1 MATITGWGDRLS
13 WSGETPLDYP
23 DLNPVAF
30 TRMDGAGSASW
41 ADDVN
46 PGRSWELHT
55 ANPAANFAGDTG
67 AFARFLRLNNSN
79 PATDQSRVTLPYFP
93 GLWPGAGGRL
103 LFGVWSQQAY
113 VMSFSSILSTR
124 GTPGHAPLAYLSTD
138 AAGTPRHQVYDA
150 AGAIVLDQYEVTPW
164 RGDTQAWVWHGQLV
178 DLAAGTSQLVS
189 VRRGTADPFLGPVR
203 PLSGTPNG
211 AATANLDVMAL
222 QGSGYWSTGN
232 VDEVLVAHPGEGFDL
247 ALFAERLAFGGWA
260 DARASQEA
268 RTRLAVTDLA
278 VHATDPQA
286 FSTGAERV
294 SWSTRPEPGIE
305 SVTPYWSADNG
316 ATWSTG
322 DLPAVFSGLL
332 RWQVALGAGEQFT
345 GLTLLPAVPT
355 LAPIGD
361 VVLDQHDGAVIPLD
375 ATWSGTPA
383 WSVAAPGLTAS
394 VTGSTLSIGSG
405 WAAGELPVTVA
416 LRDQWGRSVSQ
427 SFTVTVRPQAW
438 EPPPPPQY
446 PRAPIVVWGDDGPD
460 EAIIDALSAVVAE
473 EVNGEHTVELS
484 IPRDHRHADMFQSER
499 LVEVAGDRYRIRR
512 VTDARDGRTP
522 VRTIYCE
529 AEFYDLTYAG
539 QLEPHEYLQV
549 PAGTAMEDALQG
561 TGWSIAAVTVTT
573 RRTYSVEESNPLER
587 LRTIQSQHGGDLMF
601 NGADKTVSLVTQSG
615 RDAGVVF
622 TYGRDLTESQR
633 VVDTT
638 SLVTRIY
645 ARNEEGV
652 TIAAVNNGL
661 PYVEDLTWTDEVRE
675 ATYDFASGTSPFT
688 MLSMAQATLANRSK
702 PSFSYEFTVADLS
715 HRSGQAIDRFDV
727 GDVVTVVDDELG
739 IRESQRILR
748 VEHDVIRPWQ
758 SRVTLSGKLR
768 ELGSSSGTEAGALTT
783 GSGNSAF
790 DLVPFNLLRNA
801 RFDNGLA
808 HWASSGV
815 ERVDGEGT
823 GDYAVRFQGTGT
835 RWIEQTVQPDNRD
848 VYSLSLQVDPV
859 AGGSVPPLRAI
870 VTVEY
875 EDGTRDAIPVDLV

>member
-30 TRMDGAGSASW
+30 TRMDGAGAASW

-55 ANPAANFAGDTG
+55 ENPAANFAGDTG
-67 AFARFLRLNNSN
+67 AFARFLRVNNAA

-93 GLWPGAGGRL
+93 GLWPGPSGRL
-103 LFGVWSQQAY
+103 LFGAWSQQAY
-113 VMSFSSILSTR
+113 VMSFSPILSTR
-124 GTPGHAPLAYLSTD
+124 GTPDHAPLAYLSTD
-138 AAGTPRHQVYDA
+138 AAGTPRQQVYSA
-150 AGAIVLDQYEVTPW
+150 AGALVLDQYEVTPW

-189 VRRGTADPFLGPVR
+189 VRRGTADPFIGPVR
-203 PLSGTPNG
+203 TLSGAPNG

-232 VDEVLVAHPGEGFDL
+232 IDEVMVAHPGEGFDL
-247 ALFAERLAFGGWA
+247 ALFADRLALGGFA

-268 RTRLAVTDLA
+268 RTRLTVTDLA

-294 SWSTRPEPGIE
+294 SWSTPPEPGSE
-305 SVTPYWSADNG
+305 SVTPHWSTDNG

-322 DLPAVFSGLL
+322 ALPAVFSGLL
-332 RWQVALGAGEQFT
+332 RWQVALAAGEQFT
-345 GLTLLPAVPT
+345 GMTLLPAMPT
-355 LAPIGD
+355 LAPLSD
-361 VVLDQHDGAVIPLD
+361 VELEQNDQTTIPLD
-375 ATWSGTPA
+375 ATWSGEPA
-383 WSVAAPGLTAS
+383 WAVAAPGLSATVS
-394 VTGSTLSIGSG
+394 GTTLSLASG
-405 WAAGELPVTVA
+405 WAAGELPVTVT
-416 LRDQWGRSVSQ
+416 LRDQWGRSVSR
-427 SFTVTVRPQAW
+427 SFTATVQPQAW
-438 EPPPPPQY
+438 TPPPPPQY
-446 PRAPIVVWGDDGPD
+446 PRAPIVVWGDDGP
-460 EAIIDALSAVVAE
+460 EAAIIDALSAVVTE
-473 EVNGEHTVELS
+473 ELNGEHTTELS
-484 IPRDHRHADMFQSER
+484 IPRNHRHAAAFQSER
-499 LVEVAGDRYRIRR
+499 LVELAGDRYRIRR
-512 VTDARDGRTP
+512 VTDGRDGRTP
-522 VRTIYCE
+522 VTTVYCE
-529 AEFYDLTYAG
+529 AEFYDLAYAG
-539 QLEPHEYLQV
+539 QLPPREYLQV
-549 PAGTAMEDALQG
+549 PAGAAMEDALQG

-573 RRTYSVEESNPLER
+573 RRTYSVEELNPLSM
-587 LRTIQSQHGGDLMF
+587 LRTIQSQHGGDLIF
-601 NGADKTVSLVTQSG
+601 NSADKTVSLVTQSG
-615 RDAGVVF
+615 RNVGVSF
-622 TYGRDLTESQR
+622 AYGRGLTESKR

-652 TIAAVNNGL
+652 TIASVNNGL
-661 PYVEDLTWTDEVRE
+661 PYVEDFTWTSEVRE

-688 MLSMAQATLANRSK
+688 MLSMVSATLANRSK

-715 HRSGQAIDRFDV
+715 HRSRQEVDRFDV

-739 IRESQRILR
+739 IRETQRIVR

-758 SRVTLSGKLR
+758 SRVTLSAKLR
-768 ELGSSSGTEAGALTT
+768 ELGSSTGTEAGALTT
-783 GSGNSAF
+783 GSSNTAF

-815 ERVDGEGT
+815 ERVDGDGT

-859 AGGSVPPLRAI
+859 AGGTVPPLRAI